1 MASWK
6 YACFVFLNSYGF
18 LFSCRFSV
26 ITERKGQR
34 CVPHNS
40 TDVFQARV
48 DHNHCVVDCM
58 RRKNCHGL
66 NYDHAR
72 NMCYIFHGQCLSLET
87 DEKCDMTSLGTV
99 TDLCLRWFSVERDL
113 SFSEIFSSNPSNPSK
128 WYIGRLRHGV
138 HTLPGKLQGNTI
150 YSVLERVM
158 HTKGAMEVLH
168 VLPGCKVTWVSFNAG
183 WAIPQQAVIGGY
195 LANGPGSILYVIRG
209 QAHRS
214 IAPGYYNPATEK
226 GYIENSGPHE
236 VDHMEIL
243 IITD

>member
-1 MASWK
+1 
-6 YACFVFLNSYGF
+6 
-18 LFSCRFSV
+18 
-26 ITERKGQR
+26 
-34 CVPHNS
+34 
-40 TDVFQARV
+40 
-48 DHNHCVVDCM
+48 M

-66 NYDHAR
+66 NYDHAG

-150 YSVLERVM
+150 YSVLEGVM